1 MSGMNES
8 QNAYLSFSNSPGLL
22 AASVV
27 VLIAALG
34 IGYWNSYCSQ
44 WRRAVV
50 LLELMRFLI
59 VATIVLLFNQ
69 PEWTQEFRPSEK
81 PRLVVLVDDSQS
93 MDTRDVLPAGVTAKV
108 EAQTRREAAAKF
120 IEPETWSELNTNYSV
135 QIEPFSSGENSRGG
149 TDIHASLESVLES
162 SQRTAA
168 VVLVSDGDWNR
179 GKPPV
184 ESAIRYRSRGVPIF
198 TIPMGS
204 TTRLPDLEVL
214 SLDLPTFAIS
224 GKSVRIPFTIESTL
238 PRDHV
243 ATVVIEMADGERL
256 TKEVKL
262 AAKSK
267 TTETV
272 VWMPKTT
279 GDFTVKMNLPNH
291 PEEVIFTNNEIT
303 APISIREE
311 KLKVLV
317 IDSLPRWEYR
327 YLRNALSRDPGVDV
341 SCLLF
346 HPTLGRTGGGTKDY
360 IKDFPDQIEQLAE
373 YDVVFLG
380 DVGIESGQ
388 LTPEQCKLLKGLVEY
403 QASGLVF
410 LPGPQGNQDSLEETE
425 LEPLIPVITNRALA
439 EGIGEKAPMHF
450 ELTESGRRSLLTKLA
465 DTDEENWNVWSTLPG
480 FQWHA
485 PVIRAKAGT
494 EVLSVH
500 QETSNEFGR
509 LPMIV
514 TKTFGAGKILYMA
527 TDGAWRWRRGV
538 EDKYHYRFWGQ
549 VVRWMAYQRNMAKG
563 ESIRFFYSPEQ
574 PSVGQTLALKASVMS
589 QSGEPLTA
597 GDVQVAVTNAN
608 GKTEFTTLNSAGED
622 SWGLFEG
629 RLTVSEPGLHQVT
642 VTCKETGAKLN
653 TSFFVQGTAQE
664 RIGLAAKPKVLEE
677 LSKVSRGSVVL
688 AQDLAKLT
696 QIIKEM
702 PDPPTVVKRW
712 QLWAHPWT
720 VGVLAT
726 LLATFWI
733 LRKQF
738 GLV

>member
-1 MSGMNES
+1 MLGMNES
-8 QNAYLSFSNSPGLL
+8 QSAYLSFSNSPALIAL
-22 AASVV
+22 SIV
-27 VLIAALG
+27 VLLAALG
-34 IGYWNSYCSQ
+34 IGYWNASNSQ
-44 WRRAVV
+44 WRRSVV
-50 LLELMRFLI
+50 LLEIMRFSI
-59 VATIVLLFNQ
+59 VTAIVILFNQ

-81 PRLVVLVDDSQS
+81 PRLVVLVDRSQS
-93 MDTRDVLPAGVTAKV
+93 METRDVLPAGATAKV
-108 EAQTRREAAAKF
+108 EAQTRSEAADRF
-120 IEPETWSELNTNYSV
+120 VQPETWADLNSIYNV
-135 QIEPFSSGENSRGG
+135 QVEPFSSGINSGSG

-162 SQRTAA
+162 NQRTAA

-184 ESAIRYRSRGVPIF
+184 DSAIRYRSRGVPIF
-198 TIPMGS
+198 TVPMGS
-204 TTRLPDLEVL
+204 STRLPDLEVL

-224 GKSVRIPFTIESTL
+224 GKSVRIPFSIESTL

-243 ATVVIEMADGERL
+243 TTVVIEMADGERL

-262 AAKSK
+262 TAKSK
-267 TTETV
+267 TTESV
-272 VWMPKTT
+272 VWMPKST
-279 GDFTVKMNLPNH
+279 GDFTVKMSVPNH
-291 PEEVIFTNNEIT
+291 PDEVIFNNNEIT

-360 IKDFPDQIEQLAE
+360 IKDFPDQLEQLAE

-380 DVGIESGQ
+380 DVGIQSGQ
-388 LTPEQCKLLKGLVEY
+388 LTSEQCKLLKGLVEY

-425 LEPLIPVITNRALA
+425 LAPLIPVITNRSLA

-465 DTDEENWNVWSTLPG
+465 DTEEENWNVWSTLPG

-563 ESIRFFYSPEQ
+563 ELIRFFYTPEQ

-589 QSGEPLTA
+589 QSGEPLVA
-597 GDVQVAVTNAN
+597 GDVQVAVTDTN
-608 GKTEFTTLNSAGED
+608 GKTEIVTLSSAGED

-629 RLTVSEPGLHQVT
+629 RMTINEPGKHQVT
-642 VTCKETGAKLN
+642 ISCKETGAKLN
-653 TSFFVQGTAQE
+653 TSFFAQGTSQE

-677 LSKVSRGSVVL
+677 LSKVSRGAVIP
-688 AQDLAKLT
+688 AQDLTRLT
-696 QIIKEM
+696 QIIKEV

-720 VGVLAT
+720 VGVLTT
-726 LLATFWI
+726 LLATFWV

>member
-1 MSGMNES
+1 MNES
-8 QNAYLSFSNSPGLL
+8 QSAYLSFSNSP
-22 AASVV
+22 AMIASSMV
-27 VLIAALG
+27 VLLVAFA
-34 IGYWNSYCSQ
+34 IGYWNASNSQ
-44 WRRAVV
+44 WRRSVV
-50 LLELMRFLI
+50 LLEIMRFSI
-59 VATIVLLFNQ
+59 VTAIVILFNQ
-69 PEWTQEFRPSEK
+69 PEWTQEFRPLEK
-81 PRLVVLVDDSQS
+81 PRLVVLVDRSQS
-93 MDTRDVLPAGVTAKV
+93 METRDVLPTGATAKV
-108 EAQTRREAAAKF
+108 EAQTRRESADRF
-120 IEPETWSELNTNYSV
+120 VQPETWADLSNIYNV
-135 QIEPFSSGENSRGG
+135 QIEPFSSGVTSGSG

-184 ESAIRYRSRGVPIF
+184 DSAIRYRSRGVPIF
-198 TIPMGS
+198 TVPMGS
-204 TTRLPDLEVL
+204 STRLPDLEVL

-224 GKSVRIPFTIESTL
+224 GKSVRIPFSIESTL

-243 ATVVIEMADGERL
+243 TTVVIEIADGERL

-262 AAKSK
+262 TAKSK
-267 TTETV
+267 TTESV
-272 VWMPKTT
+272 VWLPKST
-279 GDFTVKMNLPNH
+279 GDFTVKMSVPNH
-291 PEEVIFTNNEIT
+291 PEEVIFNNNEIT

-380 DVGIESGQ
+380 DVGIQSGQ
-388 LTPEQCKLLKGLVEY
+388 LTSEQCKLLKGLVEY

-425 LEPLIPVITNRALA
+425 LAPLIPVITNRSLA
-439 EGIGEKAPMHF
+439 EGIGEKTPMHF

-465 DTDEENWNVWSTLPG
+465 DTEEENWNVWSTLPG
-480 FQWHA
+480 FQWYA

-500 QETSNEFGR
+500 QETNNEYGR

-563 ESIRFFYSPEQ
+563 ELIRFFYSPEQ

-589 QSGEPLTA
+589 QSGEPLVA
-597 GDVQVAVTNAN
+597 GEVQVAVTDAN
-608 GKTEFTTLNSAGED
+608 GKTEITTLSSAGED

-629 RLTVSEPGLHQVT
+629 RMTITEPGKHQVT
-642 VTCKETGAKLN
+642 VSCRETGAKLN
-653 TSFFVQGTAQE
+653 TSFFAQGTSQE

-677 LSKVSRGSVVL
+677 LSKVSRGAVIP
-688 AQDLAKLT
+688 AQDLTKLT
-696 QIIKEM
+696 QIIKEV

-720 VGVLAT
+720 VGVLTT
-726 LLATFWI
+726 LLATFWV

>member
-1 MSGMNES
+1 MNES
-8 QNAYLSFSNSPGLL
+8 QSAYLSFSNSPALM
-22 AASVV
+22 AASIV
-27 VLIAALG
+27 VLLAALG
-34 IGYWNSYCSQ
+34 IGYWNSSNSQ

-50 LLELMRFLI
+50 LLEIMRFAI
-59 VATIVLLFNQ
+59 VAAIVILFNQ

-81 PRLVVLVDDSQS
+81 PRLVVLVDSSQS
-93 MDTRDVLPAGVTAKV
+93 METRDVLPTGATASV
-108 EAQTRREAAAKF
+108 EARTRREAAERF
-120 IEPETWSELNTNYSV
+120 VQPDTWSDLNNIYNV
-135 QIEPFSSGENSRGG
+135 QIEQFSSGVNSGSG

-162 SQRTAA
+162 NQRTAA

-184 ESAIRYRSRGVPIF
+184 ESAIRYRSSGVPIF

-204 TTRLPDLEVL
+204 STRLPDLEVL

-224 GKSVRIPFTIESTL
+224 GKSVRIPFSIESTL

-243 ATVVIEMADGERL
+243 TTVVIEIADGERL

-262 AAKSK
+262 TAKSK
-267 TTETV
+267 TTESI

-279 GDFTVKMNLPNH
+279 GDFNVKMSVPNH
-291 PEEVIFTNNEIT
+291 PEEVIFNNNETT

-380 DVGIESGQ
+380 DVGIQSGQ

-425 LEPLIPVITNRALA
+425 LAPLIPVITNRSLA
-439 EGIGEKAPMHF
+439 EGIGEKTPMHF

-465 DTDEENWNVWSTLPG
+465 DTEEENWNVWSTLPG

-500 QETSNEFGR
+500 QETSNEYGR

-563 ESIRFFYSPEQ
+563 ELIRFFYSPEQ

-589 QSGEPLTA
+589 QSGEPLVA
-597 GDVQVAVTNAN
+597 GEVQVAVTDAN
-608 GKTEFTTLNSAGED
+608 GKTEITTLSSAGED

-629 RLTVSEPGLHQVT
+629 RMTITEPGQHQVT
-642 VTCKETGAKLN
+642 VSCKETGAKLN
-653 TSFFVQGTAQE
+653 TSFFAQGTSQE

-677 LSKVSRGSVVL
+677 LSKVSRGSVIP

-696 QIIKEM
+696 EIIKEV

-712 QLWAHPWT
+712 QLWAHPWA
-720 VGVLAT
+720 VGVLTA

>member
-8 QNAYLSFSNSPGLL
+8 QSAYLSFSNSPALIAL
-22 AASVV
+22 SIV
-27 VLIAALG
+27 VLLAALG
-34 IGYWNSYCSQ
+34 IGYWNASNSQ
-44 WRRAVV
+44 WRRSVV
-50 LLELMRFLI
+50 LLEIMRFSI
-59 VATIVLLFNQ
+59 VTAIVILFNQ

-81 PRLVVLVDDSQS
+81 PRLVVLVDRSQS
-93 MDTRDVLPAGVTAKV
+93 METRDVLPAGATAKV
-108 EAQTRREAAAKF
+108 EAQTRREAADHF
-120 IEPETWSELNTNYSV
+120 VQPETWADLNSIYNV
-135 QIEPFSSGENSRGG
+135 QVEPFSSGINSGSG

-162 SQRTAA
+162 NQRTAA

-184 ESAIRYRSRGVPIF
+184 DSAIRYRSRGVPIF
-198 TIPMGS
+198 TVPMGS
-204 TTRLPDLEVL
+204 STRLPDLEVL

-224 GKSVRIPFTIESTL
+224 GKSVRIPFSIESTL

-243 ATVVIEMADGERL
+243 TTVVIEMADGERL

-262 AAKSK
+262 TAKSK
-267 TTETV
+267 TTESV
-272 VWMPKTT
+272 VWMPKST
-279 GDFTVKMNLPNH
+279 GDFTVKMSVPNH
-291 PEEVIFTNNEIT
+291 PDEVIFNNNEIT

-360 IKDFPDQIEQLAE
+360 IKDFPDQLEQLAE

-380 DVGIESGQ
+380 DVGIQSGQ
-388 LTPEQCKLLKGLVEY
+388 LTSEQCKLLKGLVEY

-425 LEPLIPVITNRALA
+425 LAPLIPVITNRSLA

-465 DTDEENWNVWSTLPG
+465 DTEEENWNVWSTLPG

-563 ESIRFFYSPEQ
+563 ELIRFFYTPEQ

-589 QSGEPLTA
+589 QSGEPLVA
-597 GDVQVAVTNAN
+597 GDVQVAVTDTN
-608 GKTEFTTLNSAGED
+608 GKTEIVTLSSAGED

-629 RLTVSEPGLHQVT
+629 RMTINEPGKHQVT
-642 VTCKETGAKLN
+642 ISCKETGAKLN
-653 TSFFVQGTAQE
+653 TSFFAQGTSQE

-677 LSKVSRGSVVL
+677 LSKVSRGAVIP
-688 AQDLAKLT
+688 AQDLTRLT
-696 QIIKEM
+696 QIIKEV

-720 VGVLAT
+720 VGVLTT
-726 LLATFWI
+726 LLATFWV

>member
-1 MSGMNES
+1 M
-8 QNAYLSFSNSPGLL
+8 
-22 AASVV
+22 
-27 VLIAALG
+27 
-34 IGYWNSYCSQ
+34 
-44 WRRAVV
+44 
-50 LLELMRFLI
+50 LLEIMRFSI
-59 VATIVLLFNQ
+59 VTAIVILFNQ

-81 PRLVVLVDDSQS
+81 PRLVVLVDRSQS
-93 MDTRDVLPAGVTAKV
+93 METRDVLPAGVTAKV
-108 EAQTRREAAAKF
+108 EAQTRREATDRF
-120 IEPETWSELNTNYSV
+120 VQPETWADLNSIYNV
-135 QIEPFSSGENSRGG
+135 QVEPFSSGINSGSG

-162 SQRTAA
+162 NQRTAA

-184 ESAIRYRSRGVPIF
+184 DSAIRYRSRGVPIF
-198 TIPMGS
+198 TVPMGS
-204 TTRLPDLEVL
+204 STRLPDLEVL

-224 GKSVRIPFTIESTL
+224 GKSVRIPFSIESTL

-243 ATVVIEMADGERL
+243 TTVVIEVADGERL

-262 AAKSK
+262 TAKSK
-267 TTETV
+267 TTESV
-272 VWMPKTT
+272 IWMPKST
-279 GDFTVKMNLPNH
+279 GDFTVKMSVPNH
-291 PEEVIFTNNEIT
+291 PDEVIFNNNEIT

-360 IKDFPDQIEQLAE
+360 IKDFPDQLEQLAE

-380 DVGIESGQ
+380 DVGIQSGQ
-388 LTPEQCKLLKGLVEY
+388 LTSEQCKLLKGLVEY

-425 LEPLIPVITNRALA
+425 LAPLIPVITNRSLA
-439 EGIGEKAPMHF
+439 EGIGEKTPMHF

-500 QETSNEFGR
+500 QETSNEYGR

-563 ESIRFFYSPEQ
+563 ELIRFFYSPEQ

-589 QSGEPLTA
+589 QSGEPLVA
-597 GDVQVAVTNAN
+597 GDVQVAVTDAN
-608 GKTEFTTLNSAGED
+608 GKTEIITLSSAGED

-629 RLTVSEPGLHQVT
+629 RMTINEPGKHQVT
-642 VTCKETGAKLN
+642 VSCKETGAKLN
-653 TSFFVQGTAQE
+653 TSFFAQGTSQE

-677 LSKVSRGSVVL
+677 LSKVSRGAVIP
-688 AQDLAKLT
+688 AQDLTRLT
-696 QIIKEM
+696 QIIKEV

-720 VGVLAT
+720 VGVLTT
-726 LLATFWI
+726 LLATFWV

>member
-1 MSGMNES
+1 MLGMNES
-8 QNAYLSFSNSPGLL
+8 QSAYLSFSNSPALIAL
-22 AASVV
+22 SIV
-27 VLIAALG
+27 VLLAALG
-34 IGYWNSYCSQ
+34 IGYWNASNSQ
-44 WRRAVV
+44 WRRSVV
-50 LLELMRFLI
+50 LLEIMRFSI
-59 VATIVLLFNQ
+59 VTAIVILFNQ

-81 PRLVVLVDDSQS
+81 PRLVVLVDRSQS
-93 MDTRDVLPAGVTAKV
+93 METRDVLPAGATAKV
-108 EAQTRREAAAKF
+108 EAQTRREAADHF
-120 IEPETWSELNTNYSV
+120 VQPETWADLNSIYNV
-135 QIEPFSSGENSRGG
+135 QVEPFSSGINSGSG

-162 SQRTAA
+162 NQRTAA

-184 ESAIRYRSRGVPIF
+184 DSAIRYRSRGVPIF
-198 TIPMGS
+198 TVPMGS
-204 TTRLPDLEVL
+204 STRLPDLEVL

-224 GKSVRIPFTIESTL
+224 GKSVRIPFSIESTL

-243 ATVVIEMADGERL
+243 TTVVIEMADGERL

-262 AAKSK
+262 TAKSK
-267 TTETV
+267 TTESV
-272 VWMPKTT
+272 VWMPKST
-279 GDFTVKMNLPNH
+279 GDFTVKMSVPNH
-291 PEEVIFTNNEIT
+291 PDEVIFNNNEIT

-360 IKDFPDQIEQLAE
+360 IKDFPDQLEQLAE

-380 DVGIESGQ
+380 DVGIQSGQ
-388 LTPEQCKLLKGLVEY
+388 LTSEQCKLLKGLVEY

-425 LEPLIPVITNRALA
+425 LAPLIPVITNRSLA

-465 DTDEENWNVWSTLPG
+465 DTEEENWNVWSTLPG

-563 ESIRFFYSPEQ
+563 ELIRFFYTPEQ

-589 QSGEPLTA
+589 QSGEPLVA
-597 GDVQVAVTNAN
+597 GDVQVAVTDTN
-608 GKTEFTTLNSAGED
+608 GKTEIVTLSSAGED

-629 RLTVSEPGLHQVT
+629 RMTINEPGKHQVT
-642 VTCKETGAKLN
+642 ISCKETGAKLN
-653 TSFFVQGTAQE
+653 TSFFAQGTSQE

-677 LSKVSRGSVVL
+677 LSKVSRGAVIP
-688 AQDLAKLT
+688 AQDLTRLT
-696 QIIKEM
+696 QIIKEV

-720 VGVLAT
+720 VGVLTT
-726 LLATFWI
+726 LLATFWV

>member
-1 MSGMNES
+1 M
-8 QNAYLSFSNSPGLL
+8 L
-22 AASVV
+22 
-27 VLIAALG
+27 AALG
-34 IGYWNSYCSQ
+34 ICYWNSYCSQ

-50 LLELMRFLI
+50 LLELMRFFI
-59 VATIVLLFNQ
+59 VAAIVILFNQ
-69 PEWTQEFRPSEK
+69 PEWTQEFRPKEK
-81 PRLVVLVDDSQS
+81 PKLVVLVDESQS
-93 MDTRDVLPAGVTAKV
+93 MATRDVLPAGVTVKT
-108 EAQTRREAAAKF
+108 EAQSRREASAPFA
-120 IEPETWSELNTNYSV
+120 ELETWTELSANYDV
-135 QIEPFSSGENSRGG
+135 QIEPFASGETSNGG

-162 SQRTAA
+162 NQRTAA

-184 ESAIRYRSRGVPIF
+184 ESAIRYRSRGIPIF

-204 TTRLPDLEVL
+204 ATRLPDLEVL
-214 SLDLPTFAIS
+214 SLDLPTFAIA
-224 GKSVRIPFTIESTL
+224 GKPVRIPFTIESTL
-238 PRDHV
+238 ARDHV
-243 ATVVIEMADGERL
+243 TSIVIEMADGERI

-267 TTETV
+267 TTESV
-272 VWMPKTT
+272 VWLPKTT

-291 PEEVIFTNNEIT
+291 PEEVILTNNEIS

-346 HPTLGRTGGGTKDY
+346 HPALGRTGGGTKDY
-360 IKDFPDQIEQLAE
+360 IKEFPDQIEQLAE

-410 LPGPQGNQDSLEETE
+410 LPGPQGNQDTLQETE
-425 LEPLIPVITNRALA
+425 LEALIPVITNRAQS
-439 EGIGEKAPMHF
+439 EGIGEKTPMHF

-465 DTDEENWNVWSTLPG
+465 DTEEENWNVWSTLPG

-500 QETSNEFGR
+500 QETSNEYGR
-509 LPMIV
+509 LPLIV

-574 PSVGQTLALKASVMS
+574 PSVGQTLALKASVMN
-589 QSGEPLTA
+589 QSGEPLVA
-597 GDVQVAVTNAN
+597 GDVQVAITNSN
-608 GKTEFTTLNSAGED
+608 GKSEFTTLSSAGQD

-629 RLTVSEPGLHQVT
+629 RVVVNEPGMHQVT
-642 VTCKETGAKLN
+642 VTCKETGARLS
-653 TSFFVQGTAQE
+653 TSFFVQGTTQE

-677 LSKVSRGSVVL
+677 ISKVSRGSVIP
-688 AQDLAKLT
+688 AQELAKLT
-696 QIIKEM
+696 QIIKDV

-720 VGVLAT
+720 VGVLTA
-726 LLATFWI
+726 LLGTFWI

>member
-1 MSGMNES
+1 MNES

-22 AASVV
+22 AASIV
-27 VLIAALG
+27 VLLAAFG

-50 LLELMRFLI
+50 LLEIMRFAI
-59 VATIVLLFNQ
+59 VAAIVILFNQ

-93 MDTRDVLPAGVTAKV
+93 METRDVLPPGVTAKV
-108 EAQTRREAAAKF
+108 EAQTRREAAAQF
-120 IEPETWSELNTNYSV
+120 IEPKTWSELNTNYDV
-135 QIEPFSSGENSRGG
+135 RIEPFSGGENTIGG

-198 TIPMGS
+198 TIPIGS
-204 TTRLPDLEVL
+204 TIRLPDLEVL
-214 SLDLPTFAIS
+214 SLDIPTFAIS

-238 PRDHV
+238 SRDHV
-243 ATVVIEMADGERL
+243 ATVVIEIADGERL

-262 AAKSK
+262 SAKSK
-267 TTETV
+267 TTESV

-279 GDFTVKMNLPNH
+279 GDFTVKMSLPNH

-388 LTPEQCKLLKGLVEY
+388 LTPEQC
-403 QASGLVF
+403 
-410 LPGPQGNQDSLEETE
+410 
-425 LEPLIPVITNRALA
+425 
-439 EGIGEKAPMHF
+439 
-450 ELTESGRRSLLTKLA
+450 
-465 DTDEENWNVWSTLPG
+465 
-480 FQWHA
+480 
-485 PVIRAKAGT
+485 
-494 EVLSVH
+494 
-500 QETSNEFGR
+500 
-509 LPMIV
+509 
-514 TKTFGAGKILYMA
+514 
-527 TDGAWRWRRGV
+527 
-538 EDKYHYRFWGQ
+538 
-549 VVRWMAYQRNMAKG
+549 
-563 ESIRFFYSPEQ
+563 
-574 PSVGQTLALKASVMS
+574 
-589 QSGEPLTA
+589 
-597 GDVQVAVTNAN
+597 
-608 GKTEFTTLNSAGED
+608 
-622 SWGLFEG
+622 
-629 RLTVSEPGLHQVT
+629 
-642 VTCKETGAKLN
+642 
-653 TSFFVQGTAQE
+653 
-664 RIGLAAKPKVLEE
+664 
-677 LSKVSRGSVVL
+677 
-688 AQDLAKLT
+688 
-696 QIIKEM
+696 
-702 PDPPTVVKRW
+702 
-712 QLWAHPWT
+712 
-720 VGVLAT
+720 
-726 LLATFWI
+726 
-733 LRKQF
+733 
-738 GLV
+738 

>member
-1 MSGMNES
+1 MVGMTES
-8 QNAYLSFSNSPGLL
+8 QSAYLSFSNSPALMAASIVVLL
-22 AASVV
+22 AA
-27 VLIAALG
+27 LG
-34 IGYWNSYCSQ
+34 VGYWNSSNSQ

-50 LLELMRFLI
+50 LLEIMRFAI
-59 VATIVLLFNQ
+59 VAAIVILFNQ

-81 PRLVVLVDDSQS
+81 PRLAVLVDRSQS
-93 MDTRDVLPAGVTAKV
+93 METRDVLPAGATAKA
-108 EAQTRREAAAKF
+108 EAQTRREAAEQF
-120 IEPETWSELNTNYSV
+120 VQPDTWSDLNNIYNV
-135 QIEPFSSGENSRGG
+135 QIEPFSSGVNSGSG

-162 SQRTAA
+162 NQRTAA

-204 TTRLPDLEVL
+204 STRLPDLEVL

-224 GKSVRIPFTIESTL
+224 GKSVRIPFSIESTL

-243 ATVVIEMADGERL
+243 TTVVIEIADGERL

-262 AAKSK
+262 TAKSK
-267 TTETV
+267 TTESI

-279 GDFTVKMNLPNH
+279 GDFTVKMSVPNH
-291 PEEVIFTNNEIT
+291 PEEVIFNNNETT

-380 DVGIESGQ
+380 DVGIQSGQ

-425 LEPLIPVITNRALA
+425 LAPLIPVITNRSLA
-439 EGIGEKAPMHF
+439 EGIGEKTPMHF

-465 DTDEENWNVWSTLPG
+465 DTEEENWNVWSTLPG

-500 QETSNEFGR
+500 QETSNEYGR

-589 QSGEPLTA
+589 QSGEPLVA
-597 GDVQVAVTNAN
+597 GEVQVAVTDAN
-608 GKTEFTTLNSAGED
+608 GKTEITTLSSAGED

-629 RLTVSEPGLHQVT
+629 RMTITEPGQHQVT
-642 VTCKETGAKLN
+642 VSCKETGAKLN
-653 TSFFVQGTAQE
+653 TSFFAQGTSQE

-677 LSKVSRGSVVL
+677 LSKVSRGSVIP

-696 QIIKEM
+696 EIIKEV

-720 VGVLAT
+720 VGVLTA